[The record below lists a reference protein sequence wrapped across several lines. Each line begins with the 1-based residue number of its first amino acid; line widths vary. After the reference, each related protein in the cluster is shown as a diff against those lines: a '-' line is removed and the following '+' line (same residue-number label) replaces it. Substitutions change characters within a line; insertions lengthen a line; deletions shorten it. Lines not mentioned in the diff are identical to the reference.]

1 MKTLLLNSGDTMQDI
16 NLDLISQSK
25 TNSMGKMEKI
35 QYILDKVKDGKIVI
49 VEAGLTPEE
58 ESTLIEQTMMGI
70 NEEFTGIEI
79 ESYVEPEQKSSL
91 LSKMFSSF
99 DSKNMTP
106 KLIGPADKVESV
118 YKDTEHLK
126 TRIQ

>member
-1 MKTLLLNSGDTMQDI
+1 MRRLWLNLGDKNMQDI
-16 NLDLISQSK
+16 NLELINSSK
-25 TNSMGKMEKI
+25 TDGMGKMEKI
-35 QYILDKVKDGKIVI
+35 RYILDKVKDGKIVV
-49 VEAGLTPEE
+49 VEGGLTPEE

-70 NEEFTGIEI
+70 NEDFTGIEI
-79 ESYVEPEQKSSL
+79 ESYIEPEQSNSM
-91 LSKMFSSF
+91 LSKLFSSF
-99 DSKNMTP
+99 TSKRIP